1 MTIKLTD
8 AQETDMRSAWGTW
21 QGYATDPFR
30 HDNFSGEDDYD
41 KKCEEQDD
49 ALLSDL
55 VNGVVK
61 RHPELLGKEEELK
74 DWIREF

>member
-21 QGYATDPFR
+21 NGYTTDPWR
-30 HDNFSGEDDYD
+30 HDNIDMDDDYQKNCD
-41 KKCEEQDD
+41 EQDE
-49 ALLSDL
+49 ALLLDL
-55 VNGVVK
+55 VRGVVK
-61 RHPELLGKEEELK
+61 RHPELSEKEEELK